1 MRAMILIPLRSPRWL
16 EREYTRS
23 VEDKTRRG
31 RAHLAPPLGN
41 HDDVGHDFDYDYDLA
56 PPLGDHDDVGNHGDH
71 GEVMIIM
78 LMMTMTVKTMIK
90 YIYKYINICPRNS
103 FIII

>member
-1 MRAMILIPLRSPRWL
+1 M
-16 EREYTRS
+16 
-23 VEDKTRRG
+23 EDKTRRG

-78 LMMTMTVKTMIK
+78 LMMIMTVKTMIK

-103 FIII
+103 CIII